1 MPVRKL
7 TNPKITLILGL
18 LFFSVFTSFASN
30 GVLLY
35 TPYTKISVSP
45 GESIDYSIE
54 IINNSDQL
62 FDEEVRV
69 SGIPGSWTYSLKSG
83 AYTVSKMAVLSKDKK
98 SLSLKVEVPF
108 QVNKGSYNFKVTA
121 GDSVTLP
128 LVITVTEKGSSE
140 TEFITD
146 QSNMQG
152 NATATFSYRAN
163 LKNRTADK
171 QLYALMADVPRGWE
185 ITFKADYKPVT
196 SVEMEAN
203 TTKEINI
210 DIKPSGQVTAGT
222 YKIPVRAVTS
232 STSADL
238 ELEAVVTGSYSME
251 LTTPTGLV
259 STNVTAGGSKKLQ
272 LTIRNTGSSELT
284 GIEMKSAVPSKW
296 QVIFDPV
303 KIDRLA
309 PGNDAT
315 VYAAIQA
322 DKKAIP
328 GDYVANLEAKNPET
342 SSKIAFR
349 VMVKTPLIWGWIGVL
364 VILAALGGVFFLFR
378 KFGRR

>member
-342 SSKIAFR
+342 SSKIALR
-349 VMVKTPLIWGWIGVL
+349 VMVKTPLIWGWIGML
-364 VILAALGGVFFLFR
+364 VILAALGVVFFLFR